1 MADVIEEA
9 AGNCH
14 SFPMLSSYGGVKDGD
29 DYDDNDISPILSFYD
44 DVKGMIK
51 GSMVINMIM

>member
-1 MADVIEEA
+1 MV
-9 AGNCH
+9 
-14 SFPMLSSYGGVKDGD
+14 GGVKDGD
-29 DYDDNDISPILSFYD
+29 DYDDNDISPILSFDD

>member
-14 SFPMLSSYGGVKDGD
+14 SSPMLSSYGGVKDGD
-29 DYDDNDISPILSFYD
+29 DYDDISPILSFDD